1 MKKGLVFV
9 LAVMLMLNLVLQA
22 VPTFAGGQPKI
33 GAVNY
38 ETVDLNSFSE
48 FLNEDR
54 EAYSFSSVPIM
65 KSGAGDTDETEAS
78 SDSSTY
84 SVSSLT
90 DEELASILYA
100 AAKALVTRVNLA
112 GYNVTLDQLKR
123 GMELIFWYKPDL
135 FYLNATYGYTYYEGT
150 NVAALAILNYRMS
163 NDEIKAARVVFEN
176 GLNEIVAQVDSSW
189 SQMEKVLFVHNW
201 IVVNCEY
208 DRSYTYADA
217 YSVLTLRKGVCQG
230 YSLLFGAIMAK
241 LGIGVN
247 YVVSVEKTHMWN
259 VVCVDGKWYHLDLT
273 WDDPVC
279 FSGASNPGVD
289 RLGRVSYDYF
299 LVTDEQIKDNDHP
312 SWSCSVEVS
321 TEEFTDRFFS
331 DTKSDCVY
339 VDGKW
344 YFVDESTR
352 MLNCYDSAK
361 DITTDLGLSTGKW
374 YVWGSSSRY
383 YSASY
388 SGVASYDGKVYYST
402 RNGIKCYDPAEG
414 KAVTVV
420 TADTSNGYVYGM
432 RSKGNGVLEYAIS
445 TSYEVKASAILT
457 SYVGGLDLVEGSSCG
472 LSDYVTGVEDGTT
485 VAGLTAQFRQA
496 VTVYNSH
503 GDKLLG
509 DEILKTGDRVCVVI
523 DGVTYRDV
531 SVAVKGDVDGKRGAD
546 TIDYIKI
553 KLQVKFENLLT
564 GVFRTAADFDGNGV
578 VDSTD
583 GLCAKLRLKQA

>member
-1 MKKGLVFV
+1 MKKWLVFV
-9 LAVMLMLNLVLQA
+9 LAVVLMFNPVLRA
-22 VPTFAGGQPKI
+22 VPTFADGQPKI
-33 GAVNY
+33 GAVKY

-65 KSGAGDTDETEAS
+65 KSEAGVTNETEAS
-78 SDSSTY
+78 SSSSAT
-84 SVSSLT
+84 SASSLT

-112 GYNVTLDQLKR
+112 GYNVTLDQLRR

-135 FYLNATYGYTYYEGT
+135 FYLNATYGYASYEGT
-150 NVAALAILNYRMS
+150 NIAALAILNYRMS

-176 GLNEIVAQVDSSW
+176 GLNEIVAQVDSGW

-247 YVVSVEKTHMWN
+247 YAVSVEKTHMWN
-259 VVCVDGKWYHLDLT
+259 AVCVDGKWYHLDLT
-273 WDDPVC
+273 WDDPVYI
-279 FSGASNPGVD
+279 SGASNPGVD

-299 LVTDEQIKDNDHP
+299 LLTDEQITDQDHT
-312 SWSCSVEVS
+312 SWSCNVEIS

-352 MLNCYDSAK
+352 RLNCYDSAT
-361 DITTDLGLSTGKW
+361 DITTDLGLSSGTW

-383 YSASY
+383 YSTSY
-388 SGVASYDGKVYYST
+388 SGVAKCDGKIYYST
-402 RNGIKCYDPAEG
+402 QNSIKCYDPAEG

-420 TADTSNGYVYGM
+420 TADTSDGYVYGM
-432 RSKGNGVLEYAIS
+432 RSKGNGVLEYEIA
-445 TSYEVKASAILT
+445 TSSAVKASAILT

-472 LSDYVTGVEDGTT
+472 LSDYVTGVESGTT

-509 DEILKTGDRVCVVI
+509 DEVLKTGDRVCVVI

-531 SVAVKGDVDGKRGAD
+531 SVAVEGDVDGTG
-546 TIDYIKI
+546 TVNSLDYVKT

-564 GVFRTAADFDGNGV
+564 GVFRAAADLDGNGT

-583 GLCAKLRLKQA
+583 GLCARLRLKQA

>member
-9 LAVMLMLNLVLQA
+9 LAVMLMLNLFLQA
-22 VPTFAGGQPKI
+22 VPTFADGQPKI

-54 EAYSFSSVPIM
+54 GAYSFSSVPIM

-78 SDSSTY
+78 SDSSAY

-90 DEELASILYA
+90 GEELASILYA

-123 GMELIFWYKPDL
+123 GLELIFWYKPDL
-135 FYLNATYGYTYYEGT
+135 FYLNASYGYACYEGT
-150 NVAALAILNYRMS
+150 NVVALAILNYRMS

-273 WDDPVC
+273 W
-279 FSGASNPGVD
+279 VD

-299 LVTDEQIKDNDHP
+299 LVTDGQIKDNDHP

-321 TEEFTDRFFS
+321 TEEFTDRFFA
-331 DTKSDCVY
+331 DAKSDCVY

-361 DITTDLGLSTGKW
+361 DITTDLGLSSGKW

-383 YSASY
+383 YPASY

-402 RNGIKCYDPAEG
+402 QNGIKCYDPAEG

-432 RSKGNGVLEYAIS
+432 RSKGNGVLEYEIA
-445 TSYEVKASAILT
+445 TSSAVKASAILT

-485 VAGLTAQFRQA
+485 VAGLMAQFRQN
-496 VTVYNSH
+496 VSVYNYH

-509 DEILKTGDRVCVVI
+509 DEVLKTGDRVCVVI
-523 DGVTYRDV
+523 DGVTYFDV
-531 SVAVKGDVDGKRGAD
+531 SIAVEGDVDGTG
-546 TIDYIKI
+546 TVNSLDYVKT
-553 KLQVKFENLLT
+553 KLQVKFEDLLT